1 MIIKF
6 KHLII
11 ENFLSFG
18 YAELDLN
25 DLGYTLINGVNNN
38 PNDNAISNGSGKSA
52 TWDALCYAITGET
65 IRGISKNLINIHTT
79 GGMRVELI
87 FDIDN
92 NSYRIIRTK
101 DHKEYG
107 TTVKFYI
114 NGEDKSG
121 KGVRDTEKIISECL
135 PEITSNLIGSVII
148 LGQGMP
154 QKFTSN
160 TPSGR
165 KEILEKLSNSDFM
178 IEDIKNRLNNRKISL
193 NKQSKELDISIA
205 SSQGQ
210 LKIYEQ
216 NLENYKN
223 QLKNLVPPDINE
235 INNVQDKINKLKA
248 DIDSLN
254 NNLNELRD
262 KLTIANQA
270 LLDLNWAQSEEIN
283 NSTSQL
289 NTSLMELQSKKAEIN
304 ANINSLLKEITRLDS
319 IKDICPTCGQKL
331 PNVHKV
337 DTSDKKKE
345 LKNLQLALD
354 SVINNIKSLEEEK
367 IANTSSITKKY
378 ETLKLEATNNVN
390 NIKLNISNKSKELD
404 NINNELNHQTLKLL
418 NLQNNQAN
426 YEHNKNELQN
436 NISNVETNITQIK
449 DKILYGT
456 LNKENVDN
464 RLDIVTKMFSI
475 ATRDFRGFLLSNIIS
490 YIDKRAKI
498 YSQDIFNTDK
508 IEFSLDGNNLNISY
522 DNKNYENLSG
532 GEKRRVD
539 IISQLSL
546 RDMLCQFNN
555 FSSNILVLDEITEN
569 LDEHSTTAVFNC
581 IAKKLTDVESVFI
594 ITHKTD
600 ISSIP
605 TDSVITIIKDENG
618 VSRIENAI

>member
-6 KHLII
+6 KHIII

-25 DLGYTLINGVNNN
+25 DLGYTLINGINNN
-38 PNDNAISNGSGKSA
+38 PNDNAISNGSGKS
-52 TWDALCYAITGET
+52 TLWDALCWSLTGET
-65 IRGISKNLINIHTT
+65 IRGINKNLVNIYTT
-79 GGMRVELI
+79 GGMRVELT

-92 NSYRIIRTK
+92 NSYRIVRTK

-107 TTVKFYI
+107 TTIKIYI

-121 KGVRDTEKIISECL
+121 KGVRDTEKILSEYL
-135 PEITSNLIGSVII
+135 PEITNNLIGSVII

-178 IEDIKNRLNNRKISL
+178 IEDIKNRLNNRKILL

-216 NLENYKN
+216 NLESYKN
-223 QLKNLVPPDINE
+223 QLKNLIPPDINE
-235 INNVQDKINKLKA
+235 INNVQDKINKLKTN
-248 DIDSLN
+248 IDSLN

-304 ANINSLLKEITRLDS
+304 ANINSLSKEITKLDS

-331 PNVHKV
+331 PNIHKV
-337 DTSDKKKE
+337 DTSDKKEE
-345 LKNLQLALD
+345 LKNLQLDLD
-354 SVINNIKSLEEEK
+354 SIISNIKSLEEEK
-367 IANTSSITKKY
+367 IANTSSITKEY

-436 NISNVETNITQIK
+436 NISNVETSITQIK
-449 DKILYGT
+449 DKILYDT

-475 ATRDFRGFLLSNIIS
+475 ATRDFRGFLLSNIIN
-490 YIDKRAKI
+490 YIDRRAKI

-605 TDSVITIIKDENG
+605 TDSMITIIKDENG
-618 VSRIENAI
+618 VSRIENAL